1 MLFINHIYSQAVTGP
16 TTEFTPSDDL
26 SSETEELT
34 VVLVGKSGLPVDITV
49 NNQDSYKPTT
59 EVESLFLF
67 PKTTESEV
75 VQLEKPENT
84 VKLVGVQNVQ
94 SVTVVDE
101 PGAVVGV
108 KLFLL

>member
-26 SSETEELT
+26 PSGTEELT

-59 EVESLFLF
+59 EVEKLFLF

-75 VQLEKPENT
+75 VQLEKPENI
-84 VKLVGVQNVQ
+84 VKLVGIQNVR